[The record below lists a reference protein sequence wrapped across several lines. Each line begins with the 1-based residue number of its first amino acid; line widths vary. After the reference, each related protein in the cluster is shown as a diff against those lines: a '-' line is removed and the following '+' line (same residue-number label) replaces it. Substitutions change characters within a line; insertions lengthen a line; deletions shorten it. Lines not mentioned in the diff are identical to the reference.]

1 MTVEQPASPAQV
13 AELLRDS
20 QQQNHTV
27 EIAGAR
33 TKTRMGGPI
42 ADTARRIETTKLNR
56 ILAYDPRDLTIS
68 VEAGILYKDF
78 IAALAEKK
86 QVLPIEP
93 PFADTATIGGILATH
108 STGHRRR
115 LFGTVRDLVIGMKFA
130 TLEGKIVQSGG
141 MVVKNVAGLDF
152 AKLMTGSFGTLACI
166 TEVNFK
172 LMPSFAGARSFA
184 LQCEK
189 PADLTAKRQA
199 ILASILQPSSIDVLN
214 PAAAARLGLAPH
226 WSLII
231 EALGSDSV
239 LDRYQRELTGFEV
252 IPNDIWPRIREF
264 TPAWLSEHA
273 EGSVARLSTPLTDI
287 EAAMQTPNP
296 ALARG
301 GNGVVYVYSPTVTD
315 LPDGVKGVIEF
326 SPHARPSQQRLW
338 PHPGEDFFLMEK
350 IKRLFDPTSLL
361 NPGRLYGRI

>member
-1 MTVEQPASPAQV
+1 MTVEQPASPAQL

-27 EIAGAR
+27 EISGAR
-33 TKTRMGGPI
+33 TKARMGGPI
-42 ADTARRIETTKLNR
+42 ADTARRIETTRLNR

-68 VEAGILYKDF
+68 VQAGILYKDL

-172 LMPSFAGARSFA
+172 LMPAFAGARCF
-184 LQCEK
+184 LFQCDK
-189 PADLTAKRQA
+189 PTDLTAKRQA
-199 ILASILQPSSIDVLN
+199 ILASILQPASIDVLN
-214 PAAAARLGLAPH
+214 PAAAARLGLTPQ
-226 WSLII
+226 WSLVI
-231 EALGSDSV
+231 EALGSDKV
-239 LDRYQRELTGFEV
+239 LDRYQRELSAFAV

-264 TPAWLSEHA
+264 TPAWLNEYP
-273 EGSVARLSTPLTDI
+273 EGSVARQSTPLTGI
-287 EAAMQTPNP
+287 EAAMQTTSP

-301 GNGVVYVYSPTVTD
+301 GNGVVYTYSAKVAD
-315 LPDGVKGVIEF
+315 LPEGVKGVIEF
-326 SPHARPSQQRLW
+326 SPPNRPSKDRMW

-350 IKRLFDPTSLL
+350 IKRLFDPASLL